1 MRCFIGLDLH
11 STEKLALDSWR
22 QQALPEVTARN
33 MFNLSEGRAHNEGRG
48 SEGRRSKGKESKG
61 KRRDSGASQP
71 YAVNAANYHMT
82 LSFLGH
88 ITHRQH
94 EALVAELDM
103 LVHAPFSLT
112 LDTTGI
118 WNGPKILF
126 AAPQSPPAELMALA
140 KSTRKAARAAAI
152 EVDGKAFSPHVT
164 VIRKATAALPVPLYT
179 PHIEMH
185 ASAFHLFES
194 VSTPQ
199 GVTYPVRQ
207 SWNLKHNM
215 SVREK
220 LRRGIN
226 DE

>member
-1 MRCFIGLDLH
+1 
-11 STEKLALDSWR
+11 
-22 QQALPEVTARN
+22 
-33 MFNLSEGRAHNEGRG
+33 
-48 SEGRRSKGKESKG
+48 
-61 KRRDSGASQP
+61 
-71 YAVNAANYHMT
+71 
-82 LSFLGH
+82 
-88 ITHRQH
+88 
-94 EALVAELDM
+94 
-103 LVHAPFSLT
+103 
-112 LDTTGI
+112 
-118 WNGPKILF
+118 
-126 AAPQSPPAELMALA
+126 MALA

-199 GVTYPVRQ
+199 GATYPVRQ

>member
-48 SEGRRSKGKESKG
+48 NEGRRGKGKESKG

-94 EALVAELDM
+94 EALVAELDT
-103 LVHAPFSLT
+103 LIHAPFSLT

-118 WNGPKILF
+118 WNGPKLLF

-140 KSTRKAARAAAI
+140 KYTRKAARAAAI
-152 EVDGKAFSPHVT
+152 EVDGKGF
-164 VIRKATAALPVPLYT
+164 
-179 PHIEMH
+179 
-185 ASAFHLFES
+185 
-194 VSTPQ
+194 
-199 GVTYPVRQ
+199 
-207 SWNLKHNM
+207 
-215 SVREK
+215 
-220 LRRGIN
+220 
-226 DE
+226 

>member
-33 MFNLSEGRAHNEGRG
+33 MFTLSEGRAQNEGRG
-48 SEGRRSKGKESKG
+48 KKGKESKG
-61 KRRDSGASQP
+61 KRRDAGASQP

-94 EALVAELDM
+94 EALVAELDT
-103 LVHAPFSLT
+103 LVHSPFSLT

-164 VIRKATAALPVPLYT
+164 VIRKRLANHFFDCVWFVL
-179 PHIEMH
+179 
-185 ASAFHLFES
+185 
-194 VSTPQ
+194 
-199 GVTYPVRQ
+199 
-207 SWNLKHNM
+207 
-215 SVREK
+215 
-220 LRRGIN
+220 
-226 DE
+226 